1 MTNEKLLDNGYC
13 YKGGKIHLTELTD
26 EKIRLIP
33 DLFEIERKF
42 RCIAVSNLGFR
53 YLITFA
59 VDPAKL
65 GFGNSELSIEK
76 FISWFKKQ
84 EKKKGLEFLI
94 FPIVNI
100 ASIDGRFRLHFHG
113 LINDRIELSDTN
125 TRIVNGFAKPVT
137 LNCIEKNGIP
147 ESEIKSPVYT
157 APAWKYGY
165 SVVYPIT
172 DCYFKAVS
180 YLVKE
185 LISFENFCINK
196 PYFHSKKLLTDFNS
210 ECFIKLLD
218 CSSEFSDNKTVDEW
232 LKIIRYL

>member
-1 MTNEKLLDNGYC
+1 MTNEKLLGNGYC
-13 YKGGKIHLTELTD
+13 YKDGKIHLTELTD

-33 DLFEIERKF
+33 DLSKIECEFCR
-42 RCIAVSNLGFR
+42 IAVSNLVFFN
-53 YLITFA
+53 LITFS
-59 VDPAKL
+59 VDPEKL
-65 GFGNSELSIEK
+65 GFGNSELSIKE

-125 TRIVNGFAKPVT
+125 TRIVNGFTKPVS
-137 LNCIEKNGIP
+137 LNCIEKFGIS
-147 ESEIKSPVYT
+147 ESKIKSPVYT

-185 LISFENFCINK
+185 LTSFENFCINK
-196 PYFHSKKLLTDFNS
+196 PYFHSKKLSTDFNS
-210 ECFIKLLD
+210 VK
-218 CSSEFSDNKTVDEW
+218 
-232 LKIIRYL
+232 KIEKPWRPAK